1 MKKEKPYKYCSV
13 ELSHFSAKSLEEVEE
28 QIRKLKEKNITP
40 FDEVWVYI
48 SLGRNC
54 NDRDRCQPCI
64 FRRKKKQKPE
74 NPHSSNQ

>member
-1 MKKEKPYKYCSV
+1 MKKEKPDKYCSV

-48 SLGRNC
+48 FWGRNC

-64 FRRKKKQKPE
+64 FRRKKKKPE
-74 NPHSSNQ
+74 NPHNSNQ

>member
-1 MKKEKPYKYCSV
+1 MKKEKPDKYCSV

-48 SLGRNC
+48 SLGRDC

-64 FRRKKKQKPE
+64 FRRKKKQKPDSGLIY
-74 NPHSSNQ
+74 NK